1 MARSAATTV
10 DQYLA
15 ELPPERR
22 GVIAAMRDLVLRHLP
37 EGYEEVMNWGMISYE
52 VPLARYPDSYNKQP
66 LAYAGLAA
74 QKNHFALY
82 LNCVQGGGGR
92 EAELRA
98 AFTAT
103 GRKLDM
109 GKSCVRFR
117 RVEDLELDA
126 LGRVIASTPPE
137 SFIAEYE
144 AAMANRPR
152 RA

>member
-1 MARSAATTV
+1 MARSAATSV

-15 ELPPERR
+15 ELPSERR

-37 EGYEEVMNWGMISYE
+37 AGYSEVMNWGMISYE
-52 VPLARYPDSYNKQP
+52 LPLERYPDTYNGQP
-66 LAYAGLAA
+66 LSYAGLAA

-82 LNCVQGGGGR
+82 LNCVQGDGGR

-98 AFTAT
+98 AFAAA
-103 GRKLDM
+103 GKKLDM
-109 GKSCVRFR
+109 GRSCVRFR

-126 LGRVIASTPPE
+126 LGRAIASTPPE
-137 SFIAEYE
+137 SLIAEYE
-144 AAMANRPR
+144 AARAGRPY

>member
-1 MARSAATTV
+1 VARSAATSV

-15 ELPPERR
+15 ELPSERR

-37 EGYEEVMNWGMISYE
+37 AGYSEVMNWGMISYE
-52 VPLARYPDSYNKQP
+52 LPLERYPDTYNGQP
-66 LAYAGLAA
+66 LSYAGLAA

-82 LNCVQGGGGR
+82 LNCVQGDGDR

-98 AFTAT
+98 AFAAA
-103 GRKLDM
+103 GKKLDM
-109 GKSCVRFR
+109 GRSCVRFR

-126 LGRVIASTPPE
+126 LGRAIASTPPE
-137 SFIAEYE
+137 LLIAGYE
-144 AAMANRPR
+144 AARAGRSR